1 MNVQTTF
8 RVLAGGTV
16 AAAACL
22 LTAGCGRLAPSNS
35 TSSQTGG
42 SAAVDQAL
50 APPSAAPP
58 KSGDTSAAAGTNFVR
73 GIASKIKPA
82 VVTVHTLAA
91 IQRQPMS
98 MQDLMFGR
106 GGGRPEIRQGAGSG
120 VLISPDGYIITNNH
134 VVAGAQQVTV
144 MVGDTGYRASVV
156 GADAL
161 TDIAVVKITP
171 PSGKTFPVAQLGDS
185 DTVQVGDWAVAVGD
199 PLDIG
204 STVTFGIISAI
215 GERGP
220 RLQGDSAS
228 NVLQTDAAINPGNS
242 GGALANSDGQVI
254 GINEAIASPTG
265 SSIGIGFA
273 IPINAARDVAKQ
285 LIASGRVIRPYLGI
299 SYQPVKSVPP
309 PVRAQ
314 AGIDPNL
321 TTGLIVAQVAPG
333 TPAAGV
339 LRPGDVLLSVDGK
352 ALDGTDTLSK
362 TVAAHKVGDAVKI
375 EVQRGTQ
382 KSTVSVTLRERPAAY
397 GIRPNGQQP

>member
-1 MNVQTTF
+1 MQSKF
-8 RVLAGGTV
+8 LVLAGGG
-16 AAAACL
+16 AAACL
-22 LTAGCGRLAPSNS
+22 LTAGCGRLAPGNS
-35 TSSQTGG
+35 SSPPTGG
-42 SAAVDQAL
+42 SAAVNQAL
-50 APPSAAPP
+50 APPSAPP
-58 KSGDTSAAAGTNFVR
+58 SKIGDTAGAAGTNFVR
-73 GIASKIKPA
+73 AIASKIKPA

-91 IQRQPMS
+91 VQRQPMG
-98 MQDLMFGR
+98 MEDLMFGG
-106 GGGRPEIRQGAGSG
+106 GGGRPQVRKGAGSG
-120 VLISPDGYIITNNH
+120 VIISTDGYIITNNH

-144 MVGDTGYRASVV
+144 MVGETGYRASVI

-171 PSGKTFPVAQLGDS
+171 PTGQTLPVAQLGDS

-285 LIASGRVIRPYLGI
+285 LIANGRVIRPYLGI
-299 SYQPVKSVPP
+299 SYLPVKSVPP
-309 PVRAQ
+309 PARAQ
-314 AGIDPNL
+314 AGIEPDL
-321 TTGLIVAQVAPG
+321 TTGLIIAQVAPG
-333 TPAAGV
+333 TPAAGI
-339 LRPGDVLLSVDGK
+339 LRPGDVLLRVDGK
-352 ALDGTDTLSK
+352 ALDDTGTFNK
-362 TVAAHKVGDAVKI
+362 IIAAHKVGDTVKLEI
-375 EVQRGTQ
+375 QRGTQ
-382 KSTVSVTLRERPAAY
+382 KSTVSITLRERPASF
-397 GIRPNGQQP
+397 GVPPGGQGP

>member
-1 MNVQTTF
+1 MQSKF
-8 RVLAGGTV
+8 RVIAGGG
-16 AAAACL
+16 AAVAACL

-35 TSSQTGG
+35 SSSQTGG
-42 SAAVDQAL
+42 SAAVNQAL
-50 APPSAAPP
+50 APPSAPP
-58 KSGDTSAAAGTNFVR
+58 SKSGDTSAAAGTNFVR
-73 GIASKIKPA
+73 AIASKIKPA

-91 IQRQPMS
+91 IRQQPLS
-98 MQDLMFGR
+98 MQDLMFG
-106 GGGRPEIRQGAGSG
+106 GGGRTELRKGAGSG
-120 VLISPDGYIITNNH
+120 VIISPDGYIITNNH

-144 MVGDTGYRASVV
+144 MVGDTGYQATVV
-156 GADAL
+156 GTDAL

-171 PSGKTFPVAQLGDS
+171 AAGQTLPVAQLGDS
-185 DTVQVGDWAVAVGD
+185 DAVQVGDWAVAVGD

-299 SYQPVKSVPP
+299 RYQPVKSVPP
-309 PVRAQ
+309 PARAQ
-314 AGIDPNL
+314 AGIDPTL
-321 TTGLIVAQVAPG
+321 KTGLIVAQVASG

-352 ALDGTDTLSK
+352 ALDDTDTLSK
-362 TVAAHKVGDAVKI
+362 TVAAHKVGDAVKL

-382 KSTVSVTLRERPAAY
+382 KSTVSITLRERPASF
-397 GIRPNGQQP
+397 GVQPGGQEP

>member
-1 MNVQTTF
+1 MQAKF
-8 RVLAGGTV
+8 RVLTGSGAAV
-16 AAAACL
+16 AVCL
-22 LTAGCGRLAPSNS
+22 LTAGCGRTTPGN
-35 TSSQTGG
+35 GG
-42 SAAVDQAL
+42 SAAVNQAL
-50 APPSAAPP
+50 APPP
-58 KSGDTSAAAGTNFVR
+58 KSGDASGSASANFVR
-73 GIASKIKPA
+73 GVASKIKPA

-91 IQRQPMS
+91 IQRQPLS
-98 MQDLMFGR
+98 VQDMIQ
-106 GGGRPEIRQGAGSG
+106 GGGRPEVRKGAGSG
-120 VLISPDGYIITNNH
+120 VLISPDGYLITNNH

-144 MVGDTGYRASVV
+144 MVGDTGYQARVV

-171 PSGKTFPVAQLGDS
+171 PAGKTFPVAQLGDS

-204 STVTFGIISAI
+204 STVTLGIISAI

-220 RLQGDSAS
+220 RLVGDSAS
-228 NVLQTDAAINPGNS
+228 TVLQTDAAINPGNS

-285 LIASGRVIRPYLGI
+285 LIANGRVIRPYLGI
-299 SYQPVKSVPP
+299 RYRPVKSVPP

-314 AGIDPNL
+314 VGIDPTL
-321 TTGLIVAQVAPG
+321 TTGLIIAQVAPG

-339 LRPGDVLLSVDGK
+339 LQEGDVLLSVDGK
-352 ALDGTDTLSK
+352 ALDDSDTLNK
-362 TVAAHKVGDAVKI
+362 TIAAHKVGDTVKL

-382 KSTVSVTLRERPAAY
+382 KNTVSITLRERPALF
-397 GIRPNGQQP
+397 GVPLSRQEP

>member
-1 MNVQTTF
+1 MQTKL
-8 RVLAGGTV
+8 RVLTGSGAAV
-16 AAAACL
+16 AVCL
-22 LTAGCGRLAPSNS
+22 LTAGCGRMTPGNA
-35 TSSQTGG
+35 G
-42 SAAVDQAL
+42 SASVNQAL
-50 APPSAAPP
+50 APPSKGA
-58 KSGDTSAAAGTNFVR
+58 SGSGNANFVR
-73 GIASKIKPA
+73 GIATKVQPS

-91 IQRQPMS
+91 IRQQSMS
-98 MQDLMFGR
+98 LQDMMQG
-106 GGGRPEIRQGAGSG
+106 GGGRTEVRKGAGSG
-120 VLISPDGYIITNNH
+120 VLISQDGYILTNNH

-144 MVGDTGYRASVV
+144 MVGGTGYQARVV

-171 PSGKTFPVAQLGDS
+171 PTGTTLPVAQLGDS

-220 RLQGDSAS
+220 RLVGDSAS
-228 NVLQTDAAINPGNS
+228 TVLQTDAAINPGNS

-285 LIASGRVIRPYLGI
+285 MIANGRVIRPYLGI
-299 SYQPVKSVPP
+299 SYLPVKSVPP

-314 AGIDPNL
+314 VGIDPGL
-321 TTGLIVAQVAPG
+321 TSGLVVAQVSPG
-333 TPAAGV
+333 TPAAGL
-339 LRPGDVLLSVDGK
+339 LRQGDVLLSVDGK
-352 ALDGTDTLSK
+352 MLDGTDALNK
-362 TVAAHKVGDAVKI
+362 TIAGHKVGDTVKL

-382 KSTVSVTLRERPAAY
+382 KNTVSITLRERPATY
-397 GIRPNGQQP
+397 GVPPGGQQP

>member
-1 MNVQTTF
+1 MQTKL
-8 RVLAGGTV
+8 RVLTGGG
-16 AAAACL
+16 AAVAACL
-22 LTAGCGRLAPSNS
+22 LTAGCGRVTKAPS
-35 TSSQTGG
+35 GG
-42 SAAVDQAL
+42 SAAVNQAL
-50 APPSAAPP
+50 APPS
-58 KSGDTSAAAGTNFVR
+58 KSGDISGSANANFVR
-73 GIASKIKPA
+73 GIASKVKPA
-82 VVTVHTLAA
+82 VVTVHILAA

-98 MQDLMFGR
+98 MQDLMFGG
-106 GGGRPEIRQGAGSG
+106 GGGRQEVRKGAGSG

-144 MVGDTGYRASVV
+144 MVGDTGYQARVV
-156 GADAL
+156 GADML

-171 PSGKTFPVAQLGDS
+171 PAGKTFPVAQLGDS

-204 STVTFGIISAI
+204 STVTLGIISAI

-220 RLQGDSAS
+220 RLQGESAS

-273 IPINAARDVAKQ
+273 IPINSARDVAKQ
-285 LIASGRVIRPYLGI
+285 LIANGRVIRPYLGI
-299 SYQPVKSVPP
+299 SYVPVKSVPP
-309 PVRAQ
+309 PARAQ

-321 TTGLIVAQVAPG
+321 TTGLIIAQVAPG
-333 TPAAGV
+333 TPAAGI

-352 ALDGTDTLSK
+352 ALDNTDTLNK
-362 TVAAHKVGDAVKI
+362 TISAHKVGDTVKM

-382 KSTVSVTLRERPAAY
+382 KSTVSITLRERPASY
-397 GIRPNGQQP
+397 GVPPGGQQP

>member
-1 MNVQTTF
+1 MQTKF
-8 RVLAGGTV
+8 RFLAGSGAAV
-16 AAAACL
+16 AVCL
-22 LTAGCGRLAPSNS
+22 LTAGCG
-35 TSSQTGG
+35 QTTPGNGG
-42 SAAVDQAL
+42 SPAVNQAL
-50 APPSAAPP
+50 APPS
-58 KSGDTSAAAGTNFVR
+58 KSGGTSGSADFVR

-82 VVTVHTLAA
+82 VVTVHTLADIPQQTA
-91 IQRQPMS
+91 IS
-98 MQDLMFGR
+98 TQDLMFGG
-106 GGGRPEIRQGAGSG
+106 GGGRTEVRKGAGSG

-144 MVGDTGYRASVV
+144 MVGDTGYQARVV

-161 TDIAVVKITP
+161 TDIAVVKITSP
-171 PSGKTFPVAQLGDS
+171 AGKTFPVAQLGDS

-204 STVTFGIISAI
+204 STVTLGIISAI

-220 RLQGDSAS
+220 RLVGDSAS
-228 NVLQTDAAINPGNS
+228 TVLQTDAAINPGNS

-285 LIASGRVIRPYLGI
+285 LIANGRVIRPYLGI
-299 SYQPVKSVPP
+299 RYRPVKSVPP

-314 AGIDPNL
+314 VGIDPTL
-321 TTGLIVAQVAPG
+321 TTGLIIAQVAPG

-339 LRPGDVLLSVDGK
+339 LQEGDVLLSVDGK
-352 ALDGTDTLSK
+352 ALDDSDTLNK
-362 TVAAHKVGDAVKI
+362 TIAAHKVGDTVKL

-382 KSTVSVTLRERPAAY
+382 KNTVSITLRERPALF
-397 GIRPNGQQP
+397 GVPPGRQEP